1 MTCRDANRYRV
12 INAILGSRRNVP
24 FYRKVKKDHKK
35 SSGNGKSRETPI
47 LIGEGFRV

>member
-24 FYRKVKKDHKK
+24 FYRKVKTDHKK
-35 SSGNGKSRETPI
+35 AVEMGNQGKPLS
-47 LIGEGFRV
+47 